1 VIDGWS
7 ASNERVVA
15 ATKKWI
21 VSFVVAYDFC
31 PFAGREVERNSIRYR
46 VLRDPEPETCVGVLL
61 EELQA
66 MDADRG
72 IETTLLIL
80 ARGYEDFEEYLRIAV
95 TDHDRL
101 LAYDVARYRLYAAV
115 SALVVAAIVAI
126 GIAVELLHFRTGY
139 HPWALFLPL
148 AGVPAYNY
156 VQLRRSQGRLLGD
169 RVADGA
175 DGAW

>member
-1 VIDGWS
+1 MATRKRPEALNYVKE
-7 ASNERVVA
+7 NLHRNTRER
-15 ATKKWI
+15 I
-21 VSFVVAYDFC
+21 REI
-31 PFAGREVERNSIRYR
+31 FAKRF
-46 VLRDPEPETCVGVLL
+46 PE
-61 EELQA
+61 
-66 MDADRG
+66 
-72 IETTLLIL
+72 
-80 ARGYEDFEEYLRIAV
+80 EDFEEYLRIAV